1 MSFGISPWSHLE
13 MDQSSCFFLLWNYK
27 TKFMK
32 SDTLYWMNWSN
43 YWDIKQSCHC
53 MYCNWVEPMKKKKNI
68 LLLWRTTMLGHKFKI
83 LTQGSLFCLKI
94 DHGMTITNFDEIWR
108 TLHILQA
115 TYKTK
120 KFFYN
125 KEYNAMLIMY

>member
-1 MSFGISPWSHLE
+1 
-13 MDQSSCFFLLWNYK
+13 
-27 TKFMK
+27 
-32 SDTLYWMNWSN
+32 
-43 YWDIKQSCHC
+43 
-53 MYCNWVEPMKKKKNI
+53 
-68 LLLWRTTMLGHKFKI
+68 MLGHKFKI